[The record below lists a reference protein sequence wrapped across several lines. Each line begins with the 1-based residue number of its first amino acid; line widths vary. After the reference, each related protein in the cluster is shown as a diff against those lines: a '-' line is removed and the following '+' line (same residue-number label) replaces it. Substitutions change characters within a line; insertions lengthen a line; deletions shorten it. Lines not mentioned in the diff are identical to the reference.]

1 MILHLYTNA
10 QHVEREQ
17 LTEYLFNKK
26 KTYIYEAYG
35 LSLKKAYLVHKNV
48 KIYQVHNN
56 VAYIN
61 IRSSQTISRLG
72 NIVSTHI
79 GFIR

>member
-1 MILHLYTNA
+1 M
-10 QHVEREQ
+10 
-17 LTEYLFNKK
+17 
-26 KTYIYEAYG
+26 
-35 LSLKKAYLVHKNV
+35 HKHA

-72 NIVSTHI
+72 NIVSHTHRVHMKTRFKVKQI
-79 GFIR
+79 AIKGTQAVEK

>member
-17 LTEYLFNKK
+17 LTEYLINQKA
-26 KTYIYEAYG
+26 YIYEAYG
-35 LSLKKAYLVHKNV
+35 LSLKNAYLVHKNV

-61 IRSSQTISRLG
+61 IRSSQPISRLG
-72 NIVSTHI
+72 NIVSHT
-79 GFIR
+79 